1 MNTTITL
8 EVNNKQIKARKGATI
23 LTTLRENGISVPT
36 LCHMPELDASG
47 ACRMCVVEVEGKEFL
62 IPSCTHPVEENMK
75 IQTHSPRVIQA
86 RKTLTEL
93 LLANHPDD
101 CLYCP
106 RNGNCELQQL
116 SAELNITDRR
126 FPGNKAKSKLDQ
138 SCTALVRDPGKCIL
152 CGRCVRTCEEIVG
165 NATFDFLR
173 RGDKTSIGT
182 CFNKPLNLSNC
193 ILCGQ
198 CLLACPTAALREKD
212 HVQVVMD
219 AVHNP
224 DIHTVIQI
232 DPSVL
237 ITLAEEF
244 GGKAGKVINGA
255 LSGVLHKL
263 GFDKVFDTGMGHD
276 LMIKETAKE
285 LALRLE
291 DGKDLPLIMGNCP
304 AWVKYAEQN
313 LGEIFPL
320 FSKLKSPQQLL
331 GNLIKNHYAPL
342 AGIAPTS
349 IFTISVMPCPA
360 RKYEAQRE
368 EMMPGDFPEVDAVLT
383 ARELARLIRLN
394 GLDVRQTEPE
404 PIDSPYDRR
413 SGAGSLPA
421 ALGGSAEA
429 VLRTFAH
436 LKNLGENFPMK
447 VNKLRG
453 PKLRKEF
460 HIEIDGKEIGVAVAG
475 GLHAARQLI
484 AEIRKG
490 RKDIHL
496 VEVMV
501 CPGGCINGGGQ
512 PFYKEEDTMSSRL
525 KALHEME
532 EKEPVRLPDKNIIL
546 KELYEEYL
554 NDELVN
560 NGFKSFHHELKK
572 RTVLL

>member
-1 MNTTITL
+1 MVSL
-8 EVNNKQIKARKGATI
+8 EVNNKQIKARRGDTLLKA
-23 LTTLRENGISVPT
+23 LRENGISVPT

-47 ACRMCVVEVEGKEFL
+47 ACRMCVVEVEGREFL
-62 IPSCTHPVEENMK
+62 IPSCAHPVQDGMK
-75 IQTHSPRVIQA
+75 VQTHSPRVIQA

-101 CLYCP
+101 CLFCP

-138 SCTALVRDPGKCIL
+138 SCSAMVRDPGKCIL
-152 CGRCVRTCEEIVG
+152 CGRCVRSCEEIVG
-165 NATFDFLR
+165 NATFDFLK

-182 CFNKPLNLSNC
+182 CFNKPLNLSSC
-193 ILCGQ
+193 LLCGQ
-198 CLLACPTAALREKD
+198 CLLVCPTASLREKD
-212 HVQVVMD
+212 HVQVVME

-224 DIHTVIQI
+224 ELHTVIQI

-244 GGKAGKVINGA
+244 GGKAGKDISGA
-255 LSGVLHKL
+255 LTGVLHKL
-263 GFDKVFDTGMGHD
+263 GFNKVFDTGLAHD
-276 LMIKETAKE
+276 LLIKETAKE
-285 LALRLE
+285 LAQRIE
-291 DGKDLPLIMGNCP
+291 EGKNLPLIMGNCP
-304 AWVKYAEQN
+304 SWVKYAEQN
-313 LGEIFPL
+313 LEELFPL

-331 GNLIKNHYAPL
+331 GNLIKNHYAPK
-342 AGIAPTS
+342 AGISPAN

-368 EMMPGDFPEVDAVLT
+368 EMMPGDYPEVDAVLT
-383 ARELARLIRLN
+383 TRELARLIRLN
-394 GLDVRQTEPE
+394 GLDLRQSEAE
-404 PIDSPYDRR
+404 PIDTPYDRR
-413 SGAGSLPA
+413 SSAGSLQA

-429 VLRTFAH
+429 VLRTLAH
-436 LKNLGENFPMK
+436 MKDQAELFPVK

-453 PKLRKEF
+453 PKTRKEF
-460 HIEIDGKEIGVAVAG
+460 HFEIDGKQVGVAVAG

-490 RKDIHL
+490 RQDIHL
-496 VEVMV
+496 VEVMI

-512 PFYKEEDTMSSRL
+512 PFHKEEDTMPTRL
-525 KALHEME
+525 KALHEMD
-532 EKEPVRLPDKNIIL
+532 EKEPIRYPDKNIML
-546 KELYEEYL
+546 KNIYEDFL
-554 NDELVN
+554 QD
-560 NGFKSFHHELKK
+560 GFSTTGPNSFHHELKK